1 MSTILIQNPGELP
14 IWGMRLLGLS
24 NKNEDQIGKFG
35 TGLKES
41 IALLARMGQ
50 FPIIFSGTN
59 RIDFSIQEFD
69 DDQQEISF
77 KMSEYRARFAAGMWH
92 GLGIHP
98 NFGQADWDD
107 SWMVFRELVCNSLDE
122 GGVEGLYHDVVSVD
136 PEGVAG

>member
-69 DDQQEISF
+69 DDQQEIETLRCSRY
-77 KMSEYRARFAAGMWH
+77 SPCFAH
-92 GLGIHP
+92 SP
-98 NFGQADWDD
+98 
-107 SWMVFRELVCNSLDE
+107 
-122 GGVEGLYHDVVSVD
+122 DVIQF
-136 PEGVAG
+136 